1 MKLIRLV
8 AVFAV
13 VVGLRAEVPSAPQ
26 LLPQDALLLV
36 TVPDW
41 TAARTSMGSAPLGK
55 LWADPAMRPF
65 REKFN
70 TGFRT
75 RFLETIERDLGLK
88 PEGYL
93 PLLQGQV
100 SFAVLKGAWNPADPK
115 TDPTLVLVVDVRD
128 KSDVLKARLAE
139 VRAKLTEA
147 KRPFRVERIRDVEFT
162 TLVVENG
169 SPTKQA
175 PQPGQDPD
183 DADDADEAETGVS
196 KLELTFG
203 QVDSVLVMGTA
214 IPGLDRVVARLT
226 GGTVSPLSE
235 TAEFQGAEAACGFRD
250 SVVYGFIQ
258 AAAVVEALQS
268 GSDPEDPAEG
278 GFGVPSGKIVTV
290 AGLDGLRSI
299 SASVR
304 QSDNGLLVRFFAA
317 LPESKRAGVF
327 KLLRFEPKDASPPAF
342 VPADAAEFRRIRLNG
357 QQLWAGVEGLMQQL
371 SPQLSAV
378 LLMSVNALGKD
389 RDPGFDFRKSFF
401 GNLGDDL
408 ITYGKPPRGKTLP
421 EVQNRPSITLISA
434 VNASEL
440 LASVRVLASL
450 LPGGGE
456 EIKEREVN
464 GKKILS
470 LRMPGSPGQPGR
482 TFEIAASG
490 GYVAFASDAVVL
502 EEFLRSAEGAGRSL
516 KDSAGL
522 TEAAQQ
528 VGGMDT
534 GFFGFQN
541 QRESAAGLWEALR
554 SGGRFDKLIPSMGV
568 KQVEQAGSW
577 LDFSVLPPFE
587 QVSRYLGIN
596 VSSGAWDTQGFH
608 FRSYTPVPK

>member
-13 VVGLRAEVPSAPQ
+13 AVGLRAEVLPAPQ
-26 LLPQDALLLV
+26 LFPQDALLLL

-41 TAARTSMGSAPLGK
+41 TAARISMGSAAMGK
-55 LWADPAMRPF
+55 LWSDPAMMPF

-70 TGFRT
+70 SGFRA
-75 RFLETIERDLGLK
+75 RFLETIEKDLGIK
-88 PEGYL
+88 PGEYL

-100 SFAVLKGAWNPADPK
+100 SFAVLKGSWNPADPK
-115 TDPTLVLVVDVRD
+115 TDPTLVLVMDVRD
-128 KSDVLKARLAE
+128 KSDILKARLAD
-139 VRAKLTEA
+139 VRLKLTEA
-147 KRPFRVERIRDVEFT
+147 KRPFRVDKIRDIEFT
-162 TLVVENG
+162 TLVAQKSV
-169 SPTKQA
+169 PAKPA
-175 PQPGQDPD
+175 PPSGQDLD
-183 DADDADEAETGVS
+183 DSDDSDEAEVGS
-196 KLELTFG
+196 SSLELTFG
-203 QVDSVLVMGTA
+203 QVDTVLVMATA
-214 IPGLDRVVARLT
+214 NPGLDQVVARLT

-235 TAEFQGAEAACGFRD
+235 TSEFQGAESATGFRD
-250 SVVYGFIQ
+250 SVMYGFIQ

-268 GSDPEDPAEG
+268 GSDPMDPSEG
-278 GFGVPSGKIVTV
+278 GFGVSSGKMVTV

-304 QSDNGLLVRFFAA
+304 QTENGLLVRLFAA
-317 LPESKRAGVF
+317 LPESKRLGLF
-327 KLLRFEPKDASPPAF
+327 KLLRFENKDASPPAF

-357 QQLWAGVEGLMQQL
+357 QQLWTGVEGLMQQL

-378 LLMSVNALGKD
+378 LSMSVNALGKD

-421 EVQNRPSITLISA
+421 ELQNRPSITLISA
-434 VNASEL
+434 VNSSEML
-440 LASVRVLASL
+440 SAVQVLASL
-450 LPGGGE
+450 LPSGGE
-456 EIKEREVN
+456 ALKEREVN

-470 LRMPGSPGQPGR
+470 LKMPRGSGQPAR

-502 EEFLRSAEGAGRSL
+502 EEFLRNAEGTGRSL
-516 KDSAGL
+516 KDVSGL
-522 TEAAQQ
+522 AEAAQQ

-534 GFFGFQN
+534 GIFGFQN
-541 QRESAAGLWEALR
+541 QKESAAGLWEALR
-554 SGGRFDKLIPSMGV
+554 SGGRLENLIPSVGV
-568 KQVEQAGSW
+568 KQVDEAGSW

-596 VSSGAWDTQGFH
+596 VSSGAWDQQGFH
-608 FRSYTPVPK
+608 FRSFTPIPK